1 MKQQKTTNK
10 VIALLLV
17 VLLVLGTAPAALAAD
32 GEADADKTV
41 GILYQGQSAIA
52 RWLYQNP
59 DTTYTATD
67 LFPNLKGVM
76 PGDVLQQ
83 DFIVKNNSGND
94 IRLFVQVLPHDAKN
108 PLSEGVE
115 AETTTASSI
124 AFLNQLEMKITV
136 GEGQDEQ
143 TLFDIPKGQLGT
155 FAGQKE
161 LGTLQ
166 ARQGAVLHVYLNVP
180 IELGNAFMYLVE
192 QAQQGNATGIGEL
205 DLAFTIEEQSGGD
218 GGESGGGG
226 NEGGGGE
233 PPGEEIPDPDVPKT
247 EPDVPENPDEPIIIP
262 GTPVDEIDDPDVPL
276 KDAPKTG
283 DTTNILLMLG
293 LLVIGAMG
301 LYATRRAK

>member
-1 MKQQKTTNK
+1 MMKQQKTTNK

-32 GEADADKTV
+32 GETSADPTV
-41 GILYQGQSAIA
+41 GIIYQGQFAIE

-76 PGDVLQQ
+76 PGDQLQQ
-83 DFIVKNNSGND
+83 DFIVKNNSGNA
-94 IRLFVQVLPHDAKN
+94 IKLFVQVLPHDAKN

-143 TLFDIPKGQLGT
+143 TLFDVPKGQLGT
-155 FAGQKE
+155 YAGQKE

-166 ARQGAVLHVYLNVP
+166 AKQGAVLHVYLNVP
-180 IELGNAFMYLVE
+180 IELGNEFMYLAE
-192 QAQQGNATGIGEL
+192 QARQGNATGIGEL
-205 DLAFTIEEQSGGD
+205 DLAFTIEEQSGGG

-233 PPGEEIPDPDVPKT
+233 PPEEEIPDPDVPKT
-247 EPDVPENPDEPIIIP
+247 EPDEPVIIP

-283 DTTNILLMLG
+283 DTTNIMLMLG

>member
-1 MKQQKTTNK
+1 MKQQKTTSK

-32 GEADADKTV
+32 GETTADPTV
-41 GILYQGQSAIA
+41 GIIYQGQSAIE

-59 DTTYTATD
+59 DIKYTATD
-67 LFPNLKGVM
+67 LFRDLKGVM
-76 PGDVLQQ
+76 PGDQLQQ
-83 DFIVKNNSGND
+83 DFVVKNNSNKD
-94 IRLFVQVLPHDAKN
+94 IKLFVQVLPHDAKN

-136 GEGQDEQ
+136 GEGQNEQ

-205 DLAFTIEEQSGGD
+205 DLAFTIEEQSG